1 MTQTNTPKTIGDAFY
16 QASATGRWLIKPD
29 HPQEGAARRIVNAV
43 GGQYGHNLSAL
54 DWAYKAAADILNAY
68 TPEEIADPGND
79 LEIAD
84 ALTSIYSNDLRRW
97 YCEFPAVFEHH
108 EQEAIDDGM
117 LHDCHHVI
125 ETLQCV
131 QCLAYEQAVRAVA
144 DELRAIEEEAEE
156 FNDVTLCPEC
166 GNVFDNED
174 EYCPECEEAE

>member
-1 MTQTNTPKTIGDAFY
+1 MTTPNTLGDAFY
-16 QASATGRWLIKPD
+16 QASDTGRWLIKPD
-29 HPQEGAARRIVNAV
+29 HPQEGAARRIVSAV
-43 GGQYGHNLSAL
+43 GGQYEHNLSAL
-54 DWAYKAAADILNAY
+54 DWAYKAVANILNAIEY
-68 TPEEIADPGND
+68 DWPWPNPDDTISD
-79 LEIAD
+79 IAD
-84 ALTSIYSNDLRRW
+84 ALTDIYSNDLRRW

-117 LHDCHHVI
+117 LDGCRHVI
-125 ETLQCV
+125 ETLQHV

-144 DELRAIEEEAEE
+144 DELRAIEAEEEE